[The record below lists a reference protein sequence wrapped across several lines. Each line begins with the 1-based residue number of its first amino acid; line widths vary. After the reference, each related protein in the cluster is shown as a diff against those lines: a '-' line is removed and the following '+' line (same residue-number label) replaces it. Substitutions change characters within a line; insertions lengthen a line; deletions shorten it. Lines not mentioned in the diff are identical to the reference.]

1 MIKTFKDPAFH
12 KDYEKFTGDEPT
24 PLMPYEMER
33 IVNELPRD
41 AETVE
46 FFKKLNAAG
55 PLPPR

>member
-1 MIKTFKDPAFH
+1 
-12 KDYEKFTGDEPT
+12 
-24 PLMPYEMER
+24 MER

-55 PLPPR
+55 PLPPG